1 VGQNATQQNVHL
13 IPAEIAAT
21 LAPDLLGKSCL
32 RCSADVVVGVAVFSG
47 ILCDFELFPI
57 KWRYSISPTAAN
69 ANRWAHK
76 YEKGVEILT
85 SFGKIPKF
93 YKVKVMP
100 LAEIVIL
107 VFLLLE
113 LSNVLALYFAPGSK
127 YANAVGVFTAW
138 EKSKQ
143 YPEIHDFIKYLV
155 YWVAGAK
162 LIFLMLL
169 GMVIIFADLDRQR
182 MSLLALAIATAS
194 FYWRLFPLIRKMDK
208 AGQITPK
215 NYSTLLGFMI
225 LVFIAVFV
233 TAIIL

>member
-1 VGQNATQQNVHL
+1 
-13 IPAEIAAT
+13 
-21 LAPDLLGKSCL
+21 
-32 RCSADVVVGVAVFSG
+32 
-47 ILCDFELFPI
+47 
-57 KWRYSISPTAAN
+57 
-69 ANRWAHK
+69 
-76 YEKGVEILT
+76 
-85 SFGKIPKF
+85 
-93 YKVKVMP
+93 MP

-113 LSNVLALYFAPGSK
+113 LSNVIALYFAPGSK

-169 GMVIIFADLDRQR
+169 GMVILFDDFDRQR
-182 MSLLALAIATAS
+182 MSLLALAIATSS

-208 AGQITPK
+208 AGQINPK
-215 NYSTLLGFMI
+215 NYSILLGFMI
-225 LVFIAVFV
+225 LAFIAVFV